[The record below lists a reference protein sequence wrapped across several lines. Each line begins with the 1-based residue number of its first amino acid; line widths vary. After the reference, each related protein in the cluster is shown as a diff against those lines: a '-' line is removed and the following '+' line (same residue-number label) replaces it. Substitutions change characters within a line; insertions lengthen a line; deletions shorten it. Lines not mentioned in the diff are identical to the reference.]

1 MKMAQKK
8 RVLLLANAVS
18 GTNNAVDNLFDIVES
33 LSEKG
38 CIVAVYPIDPAKGL
52 VSEDLLAN
60 LPENQFDVIA
70 CCGGDGTL
78 NHVMNQMMI
87 NHIDLPIG
95 YFPTGSTND
104 FSRSINGGRQ
114 LTLEEQCKVV
124 AGNHIY
130 PYDVGNINGEYFN
143 YIAAFGAFTEVS
155 YDTSQN
161 LKNTLGYAA
170 YVLNLI
176 AHIPNGLSYHMNTKY
191 TYDGGSG
198 EGNFIFGAVANT
210 TSIGGVKSPLIQN
223 SELND
228 GKFEVI
234 LITVPKNII
243 DLNRIMNKMTSGDT
257 DDTYVIK
264 FTTSHISFE
273 FESEVKW
280 TLDGEASKERNTA
293 DVTCEKQAMKIL
305 TSE

>member
-1 MKMAQKK
+1 MGRKK
-8 RVLLLANAVS
+8 RILLLANAVS
-18 GTNNAVDNLFDIVES
+18 GTNNAVDNLFDIIEM
-33 LSEKG
+33 LSERG
-38 CIVAVYPIDPAKGL
+38 CIVAVYPIDPSKGL
-52 VSEDLLAN
+52 VSEDILSN
-60 LPENQFDVIA
+60 LPENMFDVIA

-78 NHVMNQMMI
+78 NHVLNQMLK

-104 FSRSINGGRQ
+104 FSRSINGGKQ
-114 LTLEEQCKVV
+114 LTLEEQCD
-124 AGNHIY
+124 AIAFGNEFA
-130 PYDVGNINGEYFN
+130 YDVGDINGEYFN

-176 AHIPNGLSYHMNTKY
+176 AHIPNGLSYHMHAKY
-191 TYDGGSG
+191 SYDGGEG

-223 SELND
+223 SQLDD

-234 LITVPKNII
+234 LISVPKNIV
-243 DLNRIMNKMTSGDT
+243 DLNRIMNKMTSGNT

-264 FTTSHISFE
+264 FTTSHIHFDFE
-273 FESEVKW
+273 DDVRW
-280 TLDGEASKERNTA
+280 TLDGEASDKSNVAE
-293 DVTCEKQAMKIL
+293 VTCEKQAARIL
-305 TSE
+305 ISK